1 MNQAADK
8 TTHSP
13 SGKTPSALAAFGTD
27 FLDTAW
33 RIAVPVI
40 LFTVAGIIADRTF
53 NTAPWITF
61 PAVVIGFV
69 SAGLLV
75 KRQLNALEAREE
87 KEKSTHES

>member
-13 SGKTPSALAAFGTD
+13 SGKNPSALGAFGMD

-40 LFTVAGIIADRTF
+40 VFTVLGIVADRTF
-53 NTAPWITF
+53 GTAPFITF
-61 PAVVIGFV
+61 PAVVVGFV
-69 SAGLLV
+69 FSGLLV
-75 KRQLNALEAREE
+75 KRQLKVLEEREE
-87 KEKSTHES
+87 KSSHES

>member
-13 SGKTPSALAAFGTD
+13 SGKNPSALGSFGVD

-33 RIAVPVI
+33 RIAIPVI
-40 LFTVAGIIADRTF
+40 IFTVAGIMADRTL

-61 PAVVIGFV
+61 PAVVVGFV
-69 SAGLLV
+69 ISGLLV
-75 KRQLNALEAREE
+75 KRQLKSLEAREE
-87 KEKSTHES
+87 KSTHES